1 MIVYV
6 YICVYDLL
14 GQIGTIV
21 NDQVLIFD
29 DDDDDDDDDDELA
42 NNSKH
47 K

>member
-6 YICVYDLL
+6 YICVCDLL

-21 NDQVLIFD
+21 NDQVLMV